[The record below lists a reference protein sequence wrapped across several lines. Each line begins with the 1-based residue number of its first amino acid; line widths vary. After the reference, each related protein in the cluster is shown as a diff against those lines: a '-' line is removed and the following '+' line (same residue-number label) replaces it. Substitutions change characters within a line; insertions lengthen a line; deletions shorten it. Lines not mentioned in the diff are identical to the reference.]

1 MKTIILLS
9 LLALSA
15 ISFAKGRDGVR
26 GEWHELKPL
35 APTEQNMSAWG
46 KALGIN
52 GLKISSPERAI

>member
-15 ISFAKGRDGVR
+15 ISFAEGRDGVR

-35 APTEQNMSAWG
+35 APTGQPMSALG

-52 GLKISSPERAI
+52 E